1 MAKRKT
7 KRPEPPPELLR
18 EIEWARRDVKHHEDN
33 GQFATCV
40 HQKLARLE
48 KALAEYLEVSNGT
61 SIK

>member
-7 KRPEPPPELLR
+7 KRADPPAELLK

-40 HQKLARLE
+40 HQKLERLE
-48 KALAEYLEVSNGT
+48 KALAKYLEANNGT
-61 SIK
+61 FTE